1 MTDGKFW
8 AGKGIERDVFVV
20 PCSWQDY
27 EILYII
33 MLFIPSNN
41 FFCLCLITSH
51 ASCGCKNACY
61 LAEDSNNLF
70 ILSEKCLLF
79 RLDNVC
85 RDIIEAYN
93 PSNIFAN
100 FFWSKSI
107 MWSNMPQLKL
117 GNIWW
122 YAPSDIYQFSN
133 FMSNMIKVF
142 IQNSNQYRR
151 LSSCY

>member
-1 MTDGKFW
+1 
-8 AGKGIERDVFVV
+8 
-20 PCSWQDY
+20 
-27 EILYII
+27 

-61 LAEDSNNLF
+61 LLEDSNNLF

-79 RLDNVC
+79 RLDSVC

-100 FFWSKSI
+100 FF
-107 MWSNMPQLKL
+107 L
-117 GNIWW
+117 
-122 YAPSDIYQFSN
+122 
-133 FMSNMIKVF
+133 V
-142 IQNSNQYRR
+142 
-151 LSSCY
+151 

>member
-1 MTDGKFW
+1 MRDGKFW

-41 FFCLCLITSH
+41 FFCWCLITSH

-61 LAEDSNNLF
+61 LSEDSNNLF

-117 GNIWW
+117 GNIWAKILRL
-122 YAPSDIYQFSN
+122 YLLLEVICSL
-133 FMSNMIKVF
+133 KF
-142 IQNSNQYRR
+142 IIFFASRK
-151 LSSCY
+151 LFAF